1 MKQFYALFVGI
12 VLAASAYAIGTP
24 EYIDLPDVGSD
35 ATIKVCGQNLRNY
48 YYNYYI
54 EGSDRAKYTEEE
66 FITKTERMIDAFL
79 TIDADIYALCEVE
92 AQEIVLQQLAD
103 SMNNHCGVVRY
114 AAVASNAIE
123 EWDATYD
130 NNIKSGFIYRLD
142 KVKPIGD
149 NHPACTANYYKNTMR
164 IQVFEELASGQRFT
178 LSMNHFKA
186 STSNP
191 EDDNTKRL
199 QNAQNLLNGL
209 SRYATDPDILILGD
223 LNCEIGSDPLNLL
236 EEAGYE
242 EMLIKYDYY
251 AYSHC
256 FDWQGNL
263 IDHAFANESM
273 AAQITGAG
281 VYHITTSCDEA
292 RYYNYNYRYS
302 DHDPYIVGLKLE
314 APVVPCEEI
323 DETHLVPGGAAYDLG
338 RMTQQS
344 ISGQYY
350 WRYQSSYG
358 ATCQDR
364 GGEDWLL
371 TPVYDLSQV
380 QNVTVSFQQAV
391 GYGDVSK
398 YPDQFTMWV
407 TPDYTSIAESEWYQ
421 LVIPVYPPAAE
432 KWSAWVDPV
441 IEVPIG
447 LVGTNTVFAFKY
459 NVPADD
465 AKNPTWEIKN
475 LNIHA
480 SCTAEGIEDVQSSAV
495 SVQKFIENGQLYL
508 MYNGTIYNVQGIKVL
523 SR

>member
-1 MKQFYALFVGI
+1 MKKIYALFVGI
-12 VLAASAYAIGTP
+12 ALVASAYAIGTP

-35 ATIKVCGQNLRNY
+35 ATLKVCAQNLKNY
-48 YYNYYI
+48 YYHYYI
-54 EGSDRAKYTEEE
+54 AGSDRAKYTEDE

-92 AQEIVLQQLAD
+92 AQEVALQQLAD
-103 SMNNHCGVVRY
+103 SMNAHCGVVRY
-114 AAVASNAIE
+114 AAVASDAIE

-142 KVKPIGD
+142 KVRPIGD

-209 SRYATDPDILILGD
+209 SRYATDPDILIMGD

-256 FDWQGNL
+256 YDWQGNL

-323 DETHLVPGGAAYDLG
+323 DETHLVPGGENYNLG

-344 ISGQYY
+344 ISGQWY
-350 WRYQSSYG
+350 WRYQTKYG
-358 ATCQDR
+358 ATCQDA
-364 GGEDWLL
+364 GGEDWLM
-371 TPVYDLSQV
+371 TPIYDLSQV
-380 QNVTVSFQQAV
+380 QSVSLSFDHAV
-391 GYGDVSK
+391 GYSGDASK
-398 YPDQFTMWV
+398 FPEFYSLWV
-407 TPDYTSIAESEWYQ
+407 TNDYTGVGSSEWHQ
-421 LVIPVYPPAAE
+421 ITIPVWPAATA
-432 KWSAWVDPV
+432 SGFSSYVNTGPID
-441 IEVPIG
+441 VPLS
-447 LVGTNTVFAFKY
+447 LVGVNTVFAFKY
-459 NVPADD
+459 ASTDNT
-465 AKNPTWEIKN
+465 TWEIKN
-475 LNIHA
+475 LNVHA
-480 SCTAEGIEDVQSSAV
+480 SCTAEGIEDVQSSVV
-495 SVQKFIENGQLYL
+495 SVQKIIKDGRLYL
-508 MYNGTIYNVQGIKVL
+508 LYNGTMYNVQGVKVQM
-523 SR
+523 R

>member
-1 MKQFYALFVGI
+1 MKQFYALFIGI

-24 EYIDLPDVGSD
+24 AYIDLPDVGSD
-35 ATIKVCGQNLRNY
+35 ATIKVCAQNLKNY
-48 YYNYYI
+48 YYHYYI
-54 EGSDRAKYTEEE
+54 EGSDRAKYTEDE

-92 AQEIVLQQLAD
+92 AQEIALQQLAD
-103 SMNNHCGVVRY
+103 SMNAHCGAVRY
-114 AAVASNAIE
+114 TYVPSNAIE

-142 KVKPIGD
+142 KVRPIGE

-209 SRYATDPDILILGD
+209 SRYATDPDILIMGD

-256 FDWQGNL
+256 YDWQGNL

-323 DETHLVPGGAAYDLG
+323 DETHLALGGTDYDLG

-358 ATCQDR
+358 ATCQDV

-371 TPVYDLSQV
+371 TPIYDLSQAQKV
-380 QNVTVSFQQAV
+380 TLSFEHALNFANVDRMGNEQSL
-391 GYGDVSK
+391 
-398 YPDQFTMWV
+398 WV
-407 TPDYTSIAESEWYQ
+407 TPDYISISGSEWHK
-421 LVIPVYPPAAE
+421 VTIPNYPT
-432 KWSAWVDPV
+432 
-441 IEVPIG
+441 
-447 LVGTNTVFAFKY
+447 GTNWTYVSTSVDIPLEYLGSSTVFAFVY
-459 NVPADD
+459 NVPEGNS
-465 AKNPTWEIKN
+465 KLKWEIKN
-475 LNIHA
+475 LNVHA
-480 SCTAEGIEDVQSSAV
+480 SCTAEGIESIQPSAV